1 MSRLFIFIALIA
13 SFLTAAAAP
22 KTASFDTERF
32 RIVHTERATAGAQV
46 LAEKIEPLRDEIARL
61 LGRDWDGRTEI
72 RVGLGREEFEALG
85 EADGRPPSWAVAL
98 AYPKLNV
105 ILFEVNSLNKGDGQ
119 VTLRHELVHVAL
131 GRLGDGW
138 PHWFQEGVAQ
148 QITRERDFSLTQYAT
163 LATATRA
170 DRIYKF
176 ADLTNGFP
184 SDANDVE
191 LAYAQSA
198 AFVKFLHER
207 YGPQTF
213 GALVDGVMRGEPF
226 ETAFGKAFQTS
237 LSLAERSFRE
247 ALPGQ
252 YPLWPLITG
261 GTTLW
266 AIIAGGVVL
275 AFMRR
280 RRQVAKLRAEQKAQ
294 EDLEDA
300 IALAWAQRQEA
311 LGVETTDTPVWISRT
326 GVDDDLADD
335 DAGDKR
341 VLH

>member
-1 MSRLFIFIALIA
+1 MSRFFIFIALIA
-13 SFLTAAAAP
+13 SFLAAAAEP

-32 RIVHTERATAGAQV
+32 HIVHTERATAGAKV
-46 LAEKIEPLRDEIARL
+46 LAEKVEPLRDEIARL
-61 LGRDWDGRTEI
+61 LGRDWEGRTEI
-72 RVGLGREEFEALG
+72 RVGLGREEFEALAEG
-85 EADGRPPSWAVAL
+85 DGRPPSWAVAL

-131 GRLGDGW
+131 GRLGDAW

-184 SDANDVE
+184 SDSNDVE
-191 LAYAQSA
+191 LAYAQSS

-207 YGPQTF
+207 YGPRTF
-213 GALVDGVMRGEPF
+213 GELVDGVMRGEPF

-300 IALAWAQRQEA
+300 IAVAWAQRQEL
-311 LGVETTDTPVWISRT
+311 LGTESPDTPAWISRA
-326 GVDDDLADD
+326 GGDDDFADD
-335 DAGDKR
+335 ETGHKR
-341 VLH
+341 ILH